1 MKKENFDIAL
11 QLCKNE
17 QARIQSI
24 WENDPHRDDYVVSVI
39 TEDDSILVF
48 ATHVHSFYC
57 ASQFIMIANTCR
69 LNWFIEVR
77 TNESDIQ
84 TPCIHIF

>member
-11 QLCKNE
+11 QLCMNE
-17 QARIQSI
+17 QARIESM
-24 WENDPHRDDYVVSVI
+24 WEDDPRRDDYVVSVI
-39 TEDDSILVF
+39 AEDDQILVF
-48 ATHVHSFYC
+48 PTHDDSFHC
-57 ASQFIMIANTCR
+57 AAQFIMIANTCR
-69 LNWFIEVR
+69 MNWFIEVR